1 MENIKIRLA
10 GVKDDSLIDGPGL
23 RFVVFFQGCPFACPG
38 CHNPDTWDK
47 DGGYTSSTSDVQ
59 KLWQNNFLLDGI
71 TFSGGEPFKQPEAL
85 LNLIVRAKKDN
96 LNVTIYTGFT
106 YENLVAKNDPTI
118 NEILMRAD
126 FLIDGPFIV
135 AEKAEVLYR
144 GSKNQR
150 IINLKKSLQSNKVT
164 LIREYRDFNV

>member
-106 YENLVAKNDPTI
+106 YETLVAKNDPTI